1 LVLQRTEV
9 EVEVEV
15 PAAASACF
23 CVYNKLDGGDDEE

>member
-1 LVLQRTEV
+1 LVLQRT